1 VRQALV
7 ILELGNSLKNGD
19 KSTFYPGLF
28 ASKIA
33 WSKALGARLTINALK
48 TMTCLNNILY
58 NEFLVQY
65 IFI

>member
-1 VRQALV
+1 MV
-7 ILELGNSLKNGD
+7 I

-28 ASKIA
+28 ASKIG

-48 TMTCLNNILY
+48 TMTSLNNILY
-58 NEFLVQY
+58 NKFLVQY